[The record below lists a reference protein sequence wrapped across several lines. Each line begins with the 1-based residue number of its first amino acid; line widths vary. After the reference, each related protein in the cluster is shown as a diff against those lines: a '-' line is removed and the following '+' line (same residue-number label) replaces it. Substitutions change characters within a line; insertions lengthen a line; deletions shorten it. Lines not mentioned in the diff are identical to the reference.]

1 MTINVLHSLPYLAL
15 VRVVNYAPRVILQI
29 VASLTDNPRDVI
41 YNQKMII
48 VESKVTKIGLMTL
61 TPVASPLRH

>member
-1 MTINVLHSLPYLAL
+1 MTIIVLQSLPYLAL

-29 VASLTDNPRDVI
+29 VASLTDDPKGII
-41 YNQKMII
+41 YNHTMFI
-48 VESKVTKIGLMTL
+48 VESKVTKGYMTW